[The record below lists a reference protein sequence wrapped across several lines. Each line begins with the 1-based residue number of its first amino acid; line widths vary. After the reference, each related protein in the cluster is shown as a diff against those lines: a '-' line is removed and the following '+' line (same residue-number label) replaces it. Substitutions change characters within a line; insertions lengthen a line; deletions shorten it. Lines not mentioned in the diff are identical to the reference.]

1 MTLQPEENS
10 WSRCFAIGWRPRSFS
25 FMARRV
31 MTSAEKAPLT
41 VGPVRGEGQLFQA
54 LAIREIV
61 FIEEQSVP
69 ESLERDA
76 DDAAAFHVLAAQG
89 GHAVGTGRLVELT
102 VPPTGEAG
110 RWGRVGRM
118 AVLQSHRKG
127 GVGGKL
133 LAALEDEAQHR
144 GYQGILLH
152 AQLSAMEFYQRH
164 GYEAHGA
171 VFEEAGMPH
180 LEMKKVLSKKD

>member
-1 MTLQPEENS
+1 MTAAAASTQVTIAPVKTEGEL
-10 WSRCFAIGWRPRSFS
+10 FS
-25 FMARRV
+25 
-31 MTSAEKAPLT
+31 
-41 VGPVRGEGQLFQA
+41 A

-76 DDAAAFHVLAAQG
+76 EDATAYHVLAMDG
-89 GHAVGTGRLVELT
+89 GHAVGTGRLVDLPG
-102 VPPTGEAG
+102 PPENESG

-118 AVLQSHRKG
+118 AVLQANREH
-127 GVGGKL
+127 GVGTL
-133 LAALEDEAQHR
+133 LLTALEAEARRRGHR
-144 GYQGILLH
+144 GIMLH

-180 LEMKKVLSKKD
+180 LEMKKRLNP